1 MTSEQ
6 LVRLLNE
13 IQPRRIAIIK
23 PSALGDVV
31 QTMPLVGVLLKKYP
45 GAEIDWV
52 IRSELTN
59 LLEAEP
65 RLTRVIPYH
74 RRGGMAAWFRLL
86 KSLRQRQYDLVL
98 DVQGLLRTAVM
109 TLATGAP
116 VRVGWQ
122 TAREGSHLVC
132 HGLLPGT
139 EKTVP
144 AHARS
149 WRLAELLGYPDEPR
163 NLQLHIPEED
173 RAAALAFLPPASEP
187 VLVIHPGAMWVTKRW
202 PVASF
207 AEIARRA
214 IDVFRMRVV
223 VVGSRGE
230 RSAAEQLCRHVQEAI
245 PAASIQNLAGQTT
258 LRQLTVILQH
268 ADLVLT
274 NDSGPMH
281 LAAGLGTPVVGLFT
295 CTSTDRSGPAGTQHE
310 LVQAPVPC
318 AASYRK
324 QCPFPGGAHMQCH
337 QALSLHLVWQ
347 AVIRA
352 VEKHPLRQRAAG

>member
-65 RLTRVIPYH
+65 RLSRIIPYH
-74 RRGGMAAWFRLL
+74 RRGGVGAWFHLL
-86 KSLRQRQYDLVL
+86 KSLRQRHYDLVF
-98 DVQGLLRTAVM
+98 DAQGLLRTAVM
-109 TLATGAP
+109 TLATGAA

-122 TAREGSHLVC
+122 TAREGSQWVC

-144 AHARS
+144 AHARH
-149 WRLAELLGYPDEPR
+149 WKLAELLGYPDEPQQ
-163 NLQLHIPEED
+163 LQLQIPEED
-173 RAAALAFLPPASEP
+173 RTTALACLPSSTGPL
-187 VLVIHPGAMWVTKRW
+187 LVIHPGAMWVTKRW
-202 PVASF
+202 PIASF

-214 IDVFRMRVV
+214 IDTFQMRVV
-223 VVGSRGE
+223 VVGARGE
-230 RSAAEQLCRHVQEAI
+230 RADAEQLCRHVQEAQ

-258 LRQLTVILQH
+258 LRQLAIILQT

-295 CTSTDRSGPAGTQHE
+295 CTSTERSGPAGTQHE
-310 LVQAPVPC
+310 LLQAPVPC

-324 QCPFPGGAHMQCH
+324 QCPFPAGAHMQCH
-337 QALSLHLVWQ
+337 QALSLHIVWQ
-347 AVIRA
+347 AVLRA
-352 VEKHPLRQRAAG
+352 VDKHQMRQRVA